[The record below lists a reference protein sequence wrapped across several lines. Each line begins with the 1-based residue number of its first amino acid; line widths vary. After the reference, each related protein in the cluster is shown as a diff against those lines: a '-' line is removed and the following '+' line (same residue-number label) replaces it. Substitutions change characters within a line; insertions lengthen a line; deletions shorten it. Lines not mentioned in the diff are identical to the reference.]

1 MKKNH
6 LVYEIIYDLR
16 LNFKFFNQDFMDI
29 KKKIMHMDVLITRI
43 NKMDNKII
51 IFEIRSHLSNI
62 IPPCYKKQTTKYSQ
76 VSVTL

>member
-51 IFEIRSHLSNI
+51 IFEIISSFE
-62 IPPCYKKQTTKYSQ
+62 YYSA
-76 VSVTL
+76 LL